1 MPNIGSYKVNVDDAI
16 FKELGCYGNGVVIR
30 DDKGQIMGAMNK
42 KLDFPL
48 GALEVEANAI
58 EEGIMLA

>member
-1 MPNIGSYKVNVDDAI
+1 MDDAI
-16 FKELGCYGNGVVIR
+16 FKELGYYGNGVVIC

-48 GALEVEANAI
+48 GAVEVEANAI